1 MQTQGSSLKKNLL
14 LISPTLIIL
23 GVFLGIYVWD
33 RGAFPGFRPTIVD
46 VAIEDI
52 NYDDYRGVRIT
63 GMARYDVRVK
73 QTIPN
78 GPTYMLFPVV
88 PLEDPNSKYI
98 MVMVRSTSDCYGMEE
113 LTVEG
118 FARPCSPDKEI
129 MLVRMD
135 EGFVFDDKFVLVVP
149 AMTRAADRV

>member
-98 MVMVRSTSDCYGMEE
+98 MVMIRSTKIPDSLYGMEE

-118 FARPCSPDKEI
+118 FARPPGTLVDKEI
-129 MLVRMD
+129 MLAWMD
-135 EGFVFDDKFVLVVP
+135 EGFVFDDKFVLVE
-149 AMTRAADRV
+149 AYDD